1 MEKEVLIEIKNL
13 TVNVYHKDSKG
24 NKNIQNVYKNFNYK
38 IFKGDRL
45 IFIDN
50 NGSGKSL
57 LFDLLFC
64 GLNNY
69 IQTKGDGIDVEG
81 EIIYKGKNILIPDE
95 NERRP
100 FCHITQDDPIRTNS
114 TVLSMIESDCVA
126 NNIDI
131 NNDEIRNKIDKYL
144 ERFGLLKKKNVKIG
158 DSLLDLFS
166 KKNSNHTLS
175 FGEKKAVNLISKIIT
190 CEEKELILI
199 DEPLNHLSF
208 ENSVA
213 FNESINELLK
223 TNKDATIFVIS
234 HCRGIDF
241 VNKEVKFNSEKS
253 TLIEKVY
260 LKYDCFES
268 HQNCSKCIK
277 E

>member
-131 NNDEIRNKIDKYL
+131 NNDD
-144 ERFGLLKKKNVKIG
+144 
-158 DSLLDLFS
+158 
-166 KKNSNHTLS
+166 
-175 FGEKKAVNLISKIIT
+175 
-190 CEEKELILI
+190 
-199 DEPLNHLSF
+199 
-208 ENSVA
+208 
-213 FNESINELLK
+213 
-223 TNKDATIFVIS
+223 
-234 HCRGIDF
+234 CRGQDCQKCVIACPNNVLTKEGDDTMVRNPLTCKHCKVCEAICPNDCIL
-241 VNKEVKFNSEKS
+241 VN
-253 TLIEKVY
+253 
-260 LKYDCFES
+260 
-268 HQNCSKCIK
+268 
-277 E
+277 

>member
-24 NKNIQNVYKNFNYK
+24 NKNIQNIYKNFNYK

-81 EIIYKGKNILIPDE
+81 EIIYKDKNILIPDE

-223 TNKDATIFVIS
+223 INKDATIFVIS

-241 VNKEVKFNSEKS
+241 VNKEVRFNSEKS
-253 TLIEKVY
+253 TLIEKDY

-268 HQNCSKCIK
+268 HTNCSKCIK